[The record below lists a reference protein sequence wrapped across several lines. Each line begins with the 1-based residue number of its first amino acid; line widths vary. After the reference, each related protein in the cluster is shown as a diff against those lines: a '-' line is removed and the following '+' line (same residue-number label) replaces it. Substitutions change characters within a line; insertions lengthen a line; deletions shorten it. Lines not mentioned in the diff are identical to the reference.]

1 MLLASHW
8 HFIGILVVVWLY
20 RHVVG
25 CLPAFAVVHYGR
37 NKTSLVSRNIVG
49 VLLASH
55 WHFIGILV
63 VVRLTLA
70 LE

>member
-1 MLLASHW
+1 MVNVFYFALDCVLSTADL
-8 HFIGILVVVWLY
+8 GLRLV
-20 RHVVG
+20 
-25 CLPAFAVVHYGR
+25 
-37 NKTSLVSRNIVG
+37 SLVSRNIVG

-63 VVRLTLA
+63 VVWLTLA